1 MPDQQKTSSMNNL
14 NEQHIKALDKA
25 YSELVQPNKLIDY
38 LGGTQEFKEW
48 ANLGTPQDLR
58 AALIAF
64 EKDGLYEHCVILKE
78 ILIEK
83 QK

>member
-1 MPDQQKTSSMNNL
+1 MSDQQKTNNMDNL
-14 NEQHIKALDKA
+14 NEQHAKALDKA
-25 YSELVQPNKLIDY
+25 YSELVQPQKLIEY
-38 LGGTQEFKEW
+38 FENTQEFKEW
-48 ANLGTPQDLR
+48 AKLGTPQDLR
-58 AALIAF
+58 ASLIAF

>member
-1 MPDQQKTSSMNNL
+1 MDNL

-25 YSELVQPNKLIDY
+25 YSELVQPQKLIDY
-38 LGGTQEFKEW
+38 LGNTEEFKVW
-48 ANLGTPQDLR
+48 AELGTAEDLR

-78 ILIEK
+78 LLIEK
-83 QK
+83 QKQ

>member
-1 MPDQQKTSSMNNL
+1 MDNL

-25 YSELVQPNKLIDY
+25 YSEFVQPEKLIEY
-38 LGGTQEFKEW
+38 LGSTQEFKEW
-48 ANLGTPQDLR
+48 AELGTPADLR
-58 AALIAF
+58 ASLIAF

-83 QK
+83 EKLAQ